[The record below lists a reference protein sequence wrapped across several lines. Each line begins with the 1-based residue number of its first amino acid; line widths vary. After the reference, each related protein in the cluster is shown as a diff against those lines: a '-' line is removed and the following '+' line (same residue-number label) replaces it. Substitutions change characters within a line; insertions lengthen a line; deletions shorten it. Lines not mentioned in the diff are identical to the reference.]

1 MLYFHIKGRNI
12 TKEKQGN
19 PVLQVKMKQG
29 MKAGIKQKC
38 PTGIRILL
46 GDRKSRILEGITK
59 TQQGLEIGPSHSPC
73 VPKRKGYC
81 VEIVDYLDREGLREH
96 YKGHDVD
103 LDAIEEVDYV
113 WNGGSYLELIQKPGF
128 YDYIIAS
135 HLIEHTT
142 DFLGFLQDCS
152 RLLKPDGVLKLA
164 VPDKRYCF
172 DHYRD
177 VTGLSQVLNN
187 AYNPAGLHSPGR
199 VAEYLT
205 NVVRKKEKIS
215 WKKPWISWLNRR
227 DGAYTF
233 IHGREEVKE
242 TVRRV
247 REEQLYVDIHHYVFT
262 PAAFE
267 LLIYDLRILGL
278 TDLKIEKSYGT
289 RGNEFIVAL
298 RRTQEKEQEDLRTRK
313 KLLRK
318 RSRQNR
324 I

>member
-1 MLYFHIKGRNI
+1 MIKKIKR
-12 TKEKQGN
+12 
-19 PVLQVKMKQG
+19 
-29 MKAGIKQKC
+29 GIKAVIMQRGPQC
-38 PTGIRILL
+38 IVIRLQ
-46 GDRKSRILEGITK
+46 DRYDRILEGITK
-59 TQQGLEIGPSHSPC
+59 EQQGLEIGPSHNPC
-73 VPKRKGYC
+73 VPKRNGYC
-81 VEIVDYLDREGLREH
+81 VETVDYLDREGLREH
-96 YKGHDVD
+96 YKGHNVN

-113 WNGGSYLELIQKPGF
+113 WKGGSYLELIQKPGF
-128 YDYIIAS
+128 YDYIVAS
-135 HLIEHTT
+135 HMIEHTT
-142 DFLGFLQDCS
+142 DFLGFLEDCS

-205 NVVRKKEKIS
+205 NVVKRKDKIS
-215 WKKPWISWLNRR
+215 WEKPRLPWLNRC
-227 DGAYTF
+227 DSAYTF
-233 IHGREEVKE
+233 IHSREEVKE

-278 TDLKIEKSYGT
+278 TDLKIEKNYGT
-289 RGNEFIVAL
+289 IGNEFIVAL
-298 RRTQEKEQEDLRTRK
+298 RRTQDKEQEDLRTRK